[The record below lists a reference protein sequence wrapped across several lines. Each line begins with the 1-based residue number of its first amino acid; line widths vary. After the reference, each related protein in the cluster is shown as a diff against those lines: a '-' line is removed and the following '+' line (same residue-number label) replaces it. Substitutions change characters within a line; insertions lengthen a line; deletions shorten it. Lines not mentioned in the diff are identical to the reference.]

1 MTTERAPTA
10 AARKR
15 LGKADAARFAALS
28 PLASPRKLTGA
39 LTERLAADITSGRLA
54 PGARLPT
61 EQVIG
66 ARSGVSRTVVREA
79 VAALRAQG
87 LVVTRQGVG
96 AFVAS
101 EAMRRPFRLESQ
113 GLRSIAEGLDV
124 MELRA
129 GVEVVAAG
137 LAAERATPAAVRRI
151 GTAMTAIDRA
161 IARGGQAVDENFRF
175 HREITAATGNGQLLR
190 FLDFLGR
197 LVIPRHTIRLAGGGN
212 AAQRAY
218 LEKVHREHRVI
229 FEAIRDRSPQA
240 AGDAM
245 RRHLENSRARY
256 RQLAGKN
263 R

>member
-1 MTTERAPTA
+1 MVVTRNP
-10 AARKR
+10 
-15 LGKADAARFAALS
+15 LGKAGAGRLAALK
-28 PLASPRKLTGA
+28 PLASPRKLSGV
-39 LTERLAADITSGRLA
+39 LIERLAADITSGRLA

-61 EQVIG
+61 EQEIG
-66 ARSGVSRTVVREA
+66 AQTGVSRTVVREA
-79 VAALRAQG
+79 VAALRAEG

-101 EAMRRPFRLESQ
+101 EAMRRPFRLESD
-113 GLRSIAEGLDV
+113 GLRSVAEVLDV

-151 GTAMTAIDRA
+151 AAAMAAIDRA
-161 IARGGQAVDENFRF
+161 IARGGQAVDEDFRF
-175 HREITAATGNGQLLR
+175 HREIAAATGNGQLLR

-197 LVIPRHTIRLAGGGN
+197 LVIPRHTIRLAGDGKG
-212 AAQRAY
+212 AQRAY
-218 LEKVHREHRVI
+218 LEKVHREHRII

-256 RQLAGKN
+256 RQLADEN
-263 R
+263 V